1 MRERLRAALPAL
13 IGLGLFLV
21 ALAVLR
27 RELNAVSWRAIAADV
42 RATSPSALGLAVV
55 LTAANYAVLTLYDF
69 MAFASIGRTLSRWR
83 IALTSL
89 LAYAVANNVGF
100 AMLSGASV
108 RYRFYSRWGVR
119 PDELS
124 RIVISISITFWLGLL
139 ALGGLSLAV
148 DPLPGAREIAGT
160 WFTGSA
166 GWILVGISLAY
177 VATPLVRRAPLRIGS
192 FEMPVPAPKLA
203 LMQLVVSSVDW
214 ILAAAVLYVLLPPSG
229 ATFLTVLGAFFAAQ
243 LLGLASH
250 VPGGVGVFETLI
262 ILLLQ
267 PFIASGDLLP
277 ALVVYRAVYYLLPL
291 SVALVALVADEVYER
306 RLQTKRATAFLGQ
319 LSEQLSP
326 RLLAAFTFLGG
337 LVLLFSGATPAAEG
351 RLTELGRM
359 VPLGVI
365 ETSHFIGSLVGAALL
380 LLSQGL
386 ARRLDVAYFLTVSA
400 VVVGI
405 AVSLLRAAGFEE
417 AALLTLLLLVL
428 MRARPAFDRKA
439 ALLET
444 RFSGAWTAAVV
455 AAIASSLWLGFFAF
469 KHVEYSPDLWWQFA
483 LHGEASRFLRGSV
496 GAASVV
502 LLFALAQLIRPAPH
516 EADEPSDADLESA
529 TQAIAHQTASTAS
542 LVYLRDKALLFN
554 EDRSGFLM
562 YAVKG
567 PTFVAMGDPV
577 GPPAA
582 TPDLIRAFLERCDDF
597 GGTPVFY
604 EVRKQNLHHYADF
617 GLTFMKLGE
626 SARVDLQ
633 RFTFEGP
640 SASKFRQVIR
650 RLEKDGATFRVI
662 PPADVPAAIEQLRTV
677 SDDWLEQK
685 AGGEKG
691 FSLGFFDPEY
701 LARFPIGLVER
712 DNRVVAFANLWP
724 GPCKEEISI
733 DLMRYHR
740 DAPKNVMEALF
751 VHLIKWSKEQNY
763 HWLDLGMAPMSGFEQ
778 SPVAPLWMRLG
789 VFLYE
794 HGEPLYNFQGLRA
807 YKDKFDPVWDPRYLA
822 YPGGLK
828 LARILA
834 DVSALVAGG
843 YRRILFRP

>member
-13 IGLGLFLV
+13 LGLGLFLV

-27 RELNAVSWRAIAADV
+27 RELNAVSWRTIAADV
-42 RATSPSALGLAVV
+42 RATSARSLSLAILLTGL
-55 LTAANYAVLTLYDF
+55 NYAVLTAYDF
-69 MAFASIGRTLSRWR
+69 IAFASIGRKLSRWR

-108 RYRFYSRWGVR
+108 RYRFYSRWGVK

-148 DPLPGAREIAGT
+148 DPLPGVREIAGK
-160 WFTGSA
+160 WFAGPA
-166 GWILVGISLAY
+166 GWILVAISLGY
-177 VATPLVRRAPLRIGS
+177 VAATFVRRAPLRIGR
-192 FEMPVPAPKLA
+192 FEIPMPTATLA
-203 LMQLVVSSVDW
+203 ILQLVVSSIDW
-214 ILAAAVLYVLLPPSG
+214 ILAAAVLYVLLPPSS
-229 ATFLTVLGAFFAAQ
+229 ATFLIVLGAFLAAQ

-250 VPGGVGVFETLI
+250 VPGGVGVFETLT
-262 ILLLQ
+262 ILLLE
-267 PFIASGDLLP
+267 PFISSGNVLP

-291 SVALVALVADEVYER
+291 FVALVALVADEMYER
-306 RLQTKRATAFLGQ
+306 RHQTKRATAFLGQ

-351 RLTELGRM
+351 RLNELGRI

-386 ARRLDVAYFLTVSA
+386 ARRLDVAYFLTVFTVA
-400 VVVGI
+400 VGI

-428 MRARPAFDRKA
+428 VRARPAFERKA

-444 RFSGAWTAAVV
+444 RFSGAWTAAVA

-496 GAASVV
+496 GAASLV

-516 EADEPSDADLESA
+516 EADEPTDADLEAA
-529 TQAIAHQTASTAS
+529 TEAIAHHGTATAS

-554 EDRSGFLM
+554 EDRSGFVM
-562 YAVKG
+562 YGVKG
-567 PTFVAMGDPV
+567 QTFVAMGDPV

-582 TPDLIRAFLERCDDF
+582 APDLIRAFLERCDDF

-626 SARVDLQ
+626 SARVDLE

-640 SASKFRQVIR
+640 AASRYRQVIR
-650 RLEKDGATFRVI
+650 RLEKDGATFRMI
-662 PPADVPAAIEQLRTV
+662 VPAEVPATIDQLSKV
-677 SDDWLEQK
+677 SDDWLEEK

-701 LARFPIGLVER
+701 LARFPVGLVER
-712 DNRVVAFANLWP
+712 DGHVVAFANLWP
-724 GPCKEEISI
+724 GPCKEEIAI

-751 VHLIKWSKEQNY
+751 VHLIKWSKEQGY
-763 HWLDLGMAPMSGFEQ
+763 RWLDLGMAPMSGFEQ

-834 DVSALVAGG
+834 DISALVAGG

>member
-21 ALAVLR
+21 ALVVLR
-27 RELNAVSWRAIAADV
+27 RELNAVSWRTIAADV
-42 RATSPSALGLAVV
+42 RATSPRLLLLAVL
-55 LTAANYAVLTLYDF
+55 LTALNYAVLTAYDF
-69 MAFASIGRTLSRWR
+69 IAFASIEKQLPRWR

-108 RYRFYSRWGVR
+108 RYRFYSRWGVK

-139 ALGGLSLAV
+139 ALGGLSLAL
-148 DPLPGAREIAGT
+148 DPLPGAREVGGAWLTGT
-160 WFTGSA
+160 T
-166 GWILVGISLAY
+166 GWILVAISMGY
-177 VATPLVRRAPLRIGS
+177 VAVTFVRRTPMRIRS
-192 FEMPVPAPKLA
+192 FEVPMPAPKLA
-203 LMQLVVSSVDW
+203 ILQLVVSSIDW
-214 ILAAAVLYVLLPPSG
+214 ILAAAVLYVLLPPSS
-229 ATFLTVLGAFFAAQ
+229 ATFLSVLGAFFAAQ

-267 PFIASGDLLP
+267 PFMPSGEVLP

-291 SVALVALVADEVYER
+291 TAALVALVADEVYER

-319 LSEQLSP
+319 LSEQFSP

-351 RLTELGRM
+351 RLNELGRV

-400 VVVGI
+400 VAVGI

-417 AALLTLLLLVL
+417 AALLTLLLAVL
-428 MRARPAFDRKA
+428 IRARPAFDRKA

-444 RFSGAWTAAVV
+444 RFSGAWSAAVA
-455 AAIASSLWLGFFAF
+455 AAIASSMWLGFFAF

-502 LLFALAQLIRPAPH
+502 LLFALAHLIRPAPH
-516 EADEPSDADLESA
+516 EADEPTTADLEAA
-529 TQAIAHQTASTAS
+529 TAAIAHQGTATAS

-554 EDRSGFLM
+554 EDRSAFLM

-582 TPDLIRAFLERCDDF
+582 APDLIRAFLERCDDF

-626 SARVDLQ
+626 SARVDLG

-640 SASKFRQVIR
+640 PASRYRQVIR

-662 PPADVPAAIEQLRTV
+662 APAEVPSAIEELREV
-677 SDDWLEQK
+677 SDDWLKEK

-691 FSLGFFDPEY
+691 FSLGFFDPDY
-701 LARFPIGLVER
+701 LARFPIGLVECGR
-712 DNRVVAFANLWP
+712 RVVAFANLWP
-724 GPCKEEISI
+724 APCKEEIAI

-740 DAPKNVMEALF
+740 EAPKNVMEALF
-751 VHLIKWSKEQNY
+751 VHLIKWSKEQGY
-763 HWLDLGMAPMSGFEQ
+763 RWLDLGMAPMSGFEQ

-834 DVSALVAGG
+834 DISALVAGG